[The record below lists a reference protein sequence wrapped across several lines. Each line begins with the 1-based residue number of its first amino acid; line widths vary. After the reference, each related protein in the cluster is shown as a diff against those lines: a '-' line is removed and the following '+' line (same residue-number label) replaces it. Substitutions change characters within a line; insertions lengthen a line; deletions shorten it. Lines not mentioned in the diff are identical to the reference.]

1 MTHIS
6 EFSNLGRVSM
16 YNEQLILSIAEA
28 IYKSDYLDESF
39 VLDFDKAHESTRE
52 AYIINAKAALS
63 YMEVVREDMLDDWYD
78 LLDTNDALRAQISEL
93 KEEIRVLEREV
104 EEKYAPPRVEVHLE
118 QPELPLEWSVQ
129 TVEDLARALGL
140 LRSKKQSL
148 GRQ

>member
-1 MTHIS
+1 
-6 EFSNLGRVSM
+6 M
-16 YNEQLILSIAEA
+16 YNEQLTLSIAEA
-28 IYKSDYLDESF
+28 IYESDYLDESF
-39 VLDFDKAHESTRE
+39 VVDFDKAHESTRE
-52 AYIINAKAALS
+52 SYILNAKAALS
-63 YMEVVREDMLDDWYD
+63 CMEVFGEDMLDDWYD